1 MQAEAEKLFQ
11 EKGDTPGMKQLA
23 QKIETLKQVRLFVN
37 FKTSSC
43 IFPVSFFLLTGWTT

>member
-23 QKIETLKQVRLFVN
+23 QKIETLKQVCEFQN
-37 FKTSSC
+37 FKFNFSSL
-43 IFPVSFFLLTGWTT
+43 FYLLTGWTT